1 MRERLIFGCQWRR
14 KECSYSCKR
23 DCTVK
28 KYSNLTLKVYHRI
41 IELMLNY
48 EIVPGQRL
56 VFIDLAKQLGVSR
69 TPVNNA
75 LSILAQ
81 EGYLDFVP
89 NQGYSVHK
97 LTRKEAENLYEVR
110 EVLEVGFLGKA
121 IRNMTDKKQRKFEKA
136 KNEYEETISS
146 RVDRRLFILDAEFHA
161 SIIDMAGNEVLS
173 ARYRDVCQKIFLRFR
188 IEDLQLT
195 RILEIKR
202 EHQELFEA
210 ICLKDVERA
219 KELVRQHHKASQRKL
234 FPIIFPA
241 E

>member
-1 MRERLIFGCQWRR
+1 MLCNMNENIEL
-14 KECSYSCKR
+14 
-23 DCTVK
+23 K
-28 KYSNLTLKVYHRI
+28 KHSNLTLKVYQRI

-97 LTRKEAENLYEVR
+97 LTRKEAQNLFEIR
-110 EVLEVGFLGKA
+110 EILEVGFLGKA
-121 IRNMTDKKQRKFEKA
+121 IRHMTEGKIQNVRERKLDYEKA
-136 KNEYEETISS
+136 ISS
-146 RVDRRLFILDAEFHA
+146 HVDRKLFILDAAFHA
-161 SIIDMAGNEVLS
+161 SIIDMAENEILS
-173 ARYRDVCQKIFLRFR
+173 DRYRDICQKIFLRFR
-188 IEDLQLT
+188 TEDLRMN
-195 RILEIKR
+195 RIMEIKK
-202 EHQELFEA
+202 EHNDLYEA
-210 ICLKDVERA
+210 VRIKDVERA
-219 KELVRQHHKASQRKL
+219 KELVRMHHKSSRNNL
-234 FPIIFPA
+234 FPIIFPG

>member
-1 MRERLIFGCQWRR
+1 
-14 KECSYSCKR
+14 
-23 DCTVK
+23 VK

-81 EGYLDFVP
+81 EDYLDFVP

-97 LTRKEAENLYEVR
+97 LTKKEAENLYEFR
-110 EVLEVGFLGKA
+110 EVLEIGFLGKA
-121 IRNMTDKKQRKFEKA
+121 IRNMTEKKQRAFERSKLD
-136 KNEYEETISS
+136 YEEAISG
-146 RVDRRLFILDAEFHA
+146 RVDRRLFIFDAEFHA
-161 SIIDMAGNEVLS
+161 SIIDMVGNDVLS
-173 ARYRDVCQKIFLRFR
+173 ARYRDICQKIFLRFR
-188 IEDLQLT
+188 TESLQLA

-202 EHQELFEA
+202 EHHELYEA
-210 ICLKDVERA
+210 ICHKDVERA
-219 KELVRQHHKASQRKL
+219 KELVRLHHKASKKML
-234 FPIIFPA
+234 FPLIFP
-241 E
+241 ED

>member
-1 MRERLIFGCQWRR
+1 M
-14 KECSYSCKR
+14 
-23 DCTVK
+23 DVK

-110 EVLEVGFLGKA
+110 EVLEVGFVDKA
-121 IRNMTDKKQRKFEKA
+121 IRSMTVKKQQNLEKRKLD
-136 KNEYEETISS
+136 YEAAIST
-146 RVDRRLFILDAEFHA
+146 RVDRRLFILDTEFHSA
-161 SIIDMAGNEVLS
+161 IMDMANNDVLS
-173 ARYRDVCQKIFLRFR
+173 ARYRDICQKIFLRFR
-188 IEDLQLT
+188 TEDLQPART
-195 RILEIKR
+195 LEIKA
-202 EHQELFEA
+202 EHNELFEA
-210 ICLKDVERA
+210 VCRKDVERA
-219 KELVRQHHKASQRKL
+219 KELIQLHHKFSKKML

-241 E
+241 SQ